1 MVETA
6 LEEQHMNVIDPN
18 TVPEV
23 RATNGAQL
31 PLRAPPLV
39 FAIDNGDG
47 TTENLWGVDIGQGRP
62 VVYCG
67 CRYPFDDGMWRD
79 RRARTLRLN
88 GRNETTYR
96 PGYFYISTGGCL
108 WLRWPTA
115 CAPHGSVPCY
125 TVYPA
130 PTYWRVRFSEQERAR
145 RARKF
150 PEWREP
156 HVLIQSGGDNAVAAV
171 SILRLRIG
179 ATVRGIDGRPVWPI
193 GVLPLDRR
201 SSLHVVLETG
211 ARERVEKAQS
221 LISGPEIDRN
231 DWDEDDMEGLIVDMG
246 SDEVGFAT
254 LIRMPVVLTS

>member
-1 MVETA
+1 MKETDSNA
-6 LEEQHMNVIDPN
+6 LPG
-18 TVPEV
+18 V

-47 TTENLWGVDIGQGRP
+47 TTENLWGVDIVQGRP

-79 RRARTLRLN
+79 RRAETLRLN
-88 GRNETTYR
+88 GRNKTTYR
-96 PGYFYISTGGCL
+96 PGYLNVQTGGCL
-108 WLRWPTA
+108 WLRWPMS
-115 CAPHGSVPCY
+115 CVPDGSVPCY

-130 PTYWRVRFSEQERAR
+130 PADWQVRLSEQERSR

-156 HVLIQSGGDNAVAAV
+156 HVLIQSGGGDAVFAVA
-171 SILRLRIG
+171 ILRLRPG
-179 ATVRGIDGRPVWPI
+179 ASVRGIDGRPVSPI
-193 GVLPLDRR
+193 GVLPLDRN
-201 SSLHVVLETG
+201 SSLHVVVETD
-211 ARERVEKAQS
+211 AWERAKQAEN
-221 LISGPEIDRN
+221 LISNLPSDRD
-231 DWDEDDMEGLIVDMG
+231 DWDEDDMEALFVDMG

>member
-1 MVETA
+1 
-6 LEEQHMNVIDPN
+6 MNEIDPN
-18 TVPEV
+18 SMPKV

-47 TTENLWGVDIGQGRP
+47 TTENLWGVDVVQGRG

-79 RRARTLRLN
+79 RRERTLRLN
-88 GRNETTYR
+88 GRNETTSF
-96 PGYFYISTGGCL
+96 PGRLDIVQPGSCL
-108 WLRWPTA
+108 WLRWPTV
-115 CAPHGSVPCY
+115 CVPDGSVSCY

-130 PTYWRVRFSEQERAR
+130 PTCWRVHLSEEERAR
-145 RARKF
+145 RARNS

-171 SILRLRIG
+171 SILRLRPG
-179 ATVRGIDGRPVWPI
+179 ASVRGIDGRPVSPI
-193 GVLPLDRR
+193 GVLSLDRN
-201 SSLHVVLETG
+201 SSLHVVVETD
-211 ARERVEKAQS
+211 AWERVKRARS
-221 LISGPEIDRN
+221 LISNVPSDRD
-231 DWDEDDMEGLIVDMG
+231 DWDEDDMEALIVDMG
-246 SDEVGFAT
+246 NDEVGFAT